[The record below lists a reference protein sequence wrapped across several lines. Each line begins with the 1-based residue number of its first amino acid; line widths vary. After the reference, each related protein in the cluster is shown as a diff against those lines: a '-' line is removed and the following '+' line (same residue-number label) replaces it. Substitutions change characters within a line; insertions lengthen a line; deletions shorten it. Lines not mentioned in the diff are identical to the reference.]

1 MNRKYLRR
9 EILNNR
15 KLLYNNFWVVSFFD
29 GKINCVLMA
38 SDATR
43 KGIDIPLEGAYDSF
57 GALPEWAQEKIA
69 VLQVMHPEDGSCEY
83 ISRVGRRSSRD
94 CYWLAIEGEDVNE
107 K

>member
-1 MNRKYLRR
+1 MDYERMKRELR
-9 EILNNR
+9 NNR

-43 KGIDIPLEGAYDSF
+43 KSVDIPLEAAYDSF
-57 GALPEWAQEKIA
+57 DELPEWARKRIA
-69 VLQVMHPEDGSCEY
+69 VLEVMHPEDGSCDY

-94 CYWLAIEGEDVNE
+94 CYWLFVGGEDVNE
-107 K
+107 R